1 MATYTDVTFK
11 INDEHL
17 QRFIDGIAGHFG
29 YEETDVDG
37 EPNTETKAAYGK
49 RKLRQ
54 QLVLWV
60 KSFEQQEAQ
69 KLLDTQPI
77 DVT

>member
-29 YEETDVDG
+29 YEELDIDR
-37 EPNTETKAAYGK
+37 EPNPETKAVYGK

-54 QLVLWV
+54 QMVLWV

>member
-17 QRFIDGIAGHFG
+17 QRFIDGIAGHYG
-29 YEETDVDG
+29 YEDIDIDG
-37 EPNTETKAAYGK
+37 QPNTETKAVYGK

-54 QLVLWV
+54 QMVLWV

>member
-1 MATYTDVTFK
+1 LATYTDVTFK

-29 YEETDVDG
+29 YRELDIDE
-37 EPNTETKAAYGK
+37 EPNTETKAQFGK
-49 RKLRQ
+49 RKLRAQ
-54 QLVLWV
+54 MVLWV
-60 KSFEQQEAQ
+60 KDYEYREAQ

-77 DVT
+77 DMT

>member
-11 INDEHL
+11 VNDEHL

-29 YEETDVDG
+29 YQETLIDG
-37 EPNTETKAAYGK
+37 TDNPETKAQYGK

-54 QLVLWV
+54 QMVLWV
-60 KSFEQQEAQ
+60 KRYERQVVEA
-69 KLLDTQPI
+69 DEI
-77 DVT
+77 EVT

>member
-1 MATYTDVTFK
+1 MTFK

-29 YEETDVDG
+29 YRELDLDNQ
-37 EPNTETKAAYGK
+37 PNPETKAVYGK

-54 QLVLWV
+54 QMVLWV